1 MNPSE
6 IALVRAALVANP
18 RASEIAQMRIDSDK
32 RGLANP
38 IAPDIAIEPTIAG
51 GVPAEWT
58 TAPDANRQRAIL
70 YFHGGGHVIGSIDSH
85 RHAVAEIGRAA
96 GVRTLALHFRLAPEH
111 PFPAQIEDALAAYR
125 YLLEVGLEPENIA
138 FAGDSAG
145 GGLVIASLVAA
156 RDRDLTLPACG
167 WCISPWTDMESSG
180 ASHVEKA
187 EEDPVVRPGVSEFMA
202 RTYLGGADPRHPLAS
217 PIHADLSGLPSLLIQ
232 VGASETLLDDSVR
245 LARVAG
251 AAHVPVQLEIWPSMV
266 HIWHIFPRL
275 TAARRAIAA
284 GGAFIRSVMDGHPPI
299 LARQE

>member
-125 YLLEVGLEPENIA
+125 YLLEVGLKPENIA

-217 PIHADLSGLPSLLIQ
+217 PIHADLSGLPPLLIQ